1 MESWKIQIP
10 DSSVQN
16 ALVIPQKSD
25 FFPVSSPD
33 YSVLQSS
40 LIRNVFLLNISCFIL
55 FPPSGISFYFICPRS
70 PIHPKRPK
78 SVISSLKASE
88 TPFQKKKKIQMKL
101 LSRVW
106 LFATRWTVAYQALP
120 SMGFSRQ
127 KYWSGLPFP
136 FPGDLPSPGIEP
148 RSPALQADALLS
160 EPPGNHYFFSVTSS
174 KYHLMFITLYRWYLA
189 IISLIKNWHHIKY
202 IL

>member
-1 MESWKIQIP
+1 MCFFSIAPASFCFLHLEYHFI
-10 DSSVQN
+10 SSAQEVQFT
-16 ALVIPQKSD
+16 LKGP
-25 FFPVSSPD
+25 
-33 YSVLQSS
+33 S
-40 LIRNVFLLNISCFIL
+40 LSFLLWRLLRHHS
-55 FPPSGISFYFICPRS
+55 
-70 PIHPKRPK
+70 K
-78 SVISSLKASE
+78 
-88 TPFQKKKKIQMKL
+88 KKKKIQMKL

-106 LFATRWTVAYQALP
+106 LFATRWTVAYQAHP